1 MEASGFLVGPAVF
14 NTVVGARAPR
24 RVRFPSASAMTDTDA
39 TYPVHRE
46 ADVVLRDG
54 STVHIRPARA
64 EDQEPLEDYFIGL
77 SDESR
82 RLRFWGASVD
92 VREQSSRAV
101 NIDYADHL
109 TLLAF
114 EGAEK
119 PVVVGGAQ
127 YIREPGSARAE
138 VAMSTAD
145 HFQGRG
151 LASLL
156 IAQLAQAAD
165 EHGIRFF
172 FAEVL
177 PENHKMIDVFR
188 RTGFPVS
195 IHAKPGV
202 VEVEFPTIIT
212 DATAERYGDRERI
225 AAANAVRTFL
235 QPSSIAVIGASRDPA
250 TIGGRLLKNLL
261 GQPFSGVV
269 YPVNPTADHVQ
280 AVPAFASVTDIP
292 DEVDLAIVA
301 VPAAGV
307 LDVARRCAEKGV
319 KGLVVISA
327 GFGETDDEGRARQH
341 ELVEICRATGMRLI
355 GPNCMGV
362 INTDPEVRMN
372 GTFAQAYP
380 PEGHVAFMSQ
390 SGALG
395 IAVINMATALGMGL
409 SSFVSVGNKA
419 DISGNDLLCYWDE
432 DPNTDVVLL
441 YLESFG
447 NPRRFGQ
454 LARQI
459 GKRKPIVA
467 VKSGRSAAGQRAA
480 SSHTGALL
488 SSSDTTVDALFR
500 QYGVIRT
507 DTLEEMFDVAT
518 LLVNQPVPKG
528 RNVAIVTNAGGLA
541 IQCADTCEARGLH
554 VPELA
559 EATVAEL
566 RTFLPPAAGVSNPV
580 DMIASAS
587 GEDYGHT
594 IRTVASDP
602 SVDALIV
609 IYIPPIEA
617 DAPEIAQHMVEA
629 IGALDERIP
638 VLTCFMSS
646 RGLPDDLS
654 APGVRIPSYPFPEQA
669 AIALAHAADL
679 GTWREKPEG
688 AVPEFPG
695 IREDEA
701 TAVIATAL
709 ERGEGW
715 LEPQEIERL
724 FACYGIPTAREEQV
738 RTAQEAAEA
747 AAGFHGKVALKA
759 VGPLHKT
766 ESGAVTLGLDA
777 MEVAA
782 EAEAMRTRV
791 AAVGEPFEGF
801 LLQEML
807 SGGVEMLV
815 GMAADPVFGPIVAAG
830 AGGVMVE
837 LTRDVAIR
845 VAPLT
850 DLDASE
856 MIRSLTSFPLL
867 DGFRGDAPKDVHAL
881 EDIVLRVSA
890 LAAEHPAIVEM
901 DCNPVIV
908 LERGAAVV
916 DARVRVREP
925 RPEPPFA
932 ARTSG
937 S

>member
-1 MEASGFLVGPAVF
+1 
-14 NTVVGARAPR
+14 
-24 RVRFPSASAMTDTDA
+24 MTDTSA
-39 TYPVHRE
+39 TYPAHRE
-46 ADVVLRDG
+46 TDIVLRDG
-54 STVHIRPARA
+54 STVHIRPARP
-64 EDQEPLEDYFIGL
+64 EDQDLLEDYFMDL

-82 RLRFWGASVD
+82 RLRFGGASVEL
-92 VREQSSRAV
+92 REQASRAV
-101 NIDYADHL
+101 TIDYVDHL

-114 EGAEK
+114 AGVEK
-119 PVVVGGAQ
+119 PRVVGGAQ
-127 YIREPGSARAE
+127 YIREPRSVRAE

-145 HFQGRG
+145 RLQGRG
-151 LASLL
+151 LASIL
-156 IAQLAQAAD
+156 IAQLAQAAA

-188 RTGFPVS
+188 RTGFRVS

-202 VEVEFPTIIT
+202 VVVEFPTSIT
-212 DATAERYGDRERI
+212 EEALESYGDRERT

-235 QPSSIAVIGASRDPA
+235 APSSVAVIGASRDPD
-250 TIGGRLLKNLL
+250 TIGGRLLKNIL
-261 GQPFSGVV
+261 GQPFAGVV
-269 YPVNPTADHVQ
+269 YPVNPNAQHVQ
-280 AVPAFASVTDIP
+280 AVSAFPTVIDIP
-292 DEVDLAIVA
+292 DKVELAIVA
-301 VPAAGV
+301 VPAV
-307 LDVARRCAEKGV
+307 QVIEVARQCAEKGV

-327 GFGETDDEGRARQH
+327 GFSETDDVGRARQH
-341 ELVEICRATGMRLI
+341 ELVKICRATGMRLI
-355 GPNCMGV
+355 GPNCMGL
-362 INTDPEVRMN
+362 INTDPKVRLN
-372 GTFAQAYP
+372 GTFAQAFP

-390 SGALG
+390 SGAIG
-395 IAVINMATALGMGL
+395 IAVINMATALGVGL

-419 DISGNDLLCYWDE
+419 DISGNDLLCYWDQ

-454 LARQI
+454 LVRQI

-488 SSSDTTVDALFR
+488 ASPDTTVDALFR

-559 EATVAEL
+559 EETVAAL
-566 RTFLPPAAGVSNPV
+566 RSFLPPAAGVSNPV

-587 GEDYGHT
+587 GQDYGRA
-594 IRTVASDP
+594 IRTVAVDP

-617 DAPEIAQHMVEA
+617 DAPRIARHMVEA
-629 IGALDERIP
+629 IGALEGRIP

-646 RGLPDDLS
+646 RGLPEALS
-654 APGVRIPSYPFPEQA
+654 APGVNIPSYPFPEQA
-669 AIALAHAADL
+669 AIALAHAADHGVWRDTPH
-679 GTWREKPEG
+679 GT
-688 AVPEFPG
+688 VPEFPG
-695 IREDEA
+695 IRDDEA

-715 LEPQEIERL
+715 MEPQEIAQL
-724 FACYGIPTAREEQV
+724 LDCYAIPVV
-738 RTAQEAAEA
+738 RQGRAATPEEAAEMA
-747 AAGFHGKVALKA
+747 ASFRTEVALKA

-766 ESGAVTLGLDA
+766 ETGAVKLNLTAAD
-777 MEVAA
+777 VAA
-782 EAEAMRTRV
+782 EAEAMRARV
-791 AAVGEPFEGF
+791 QATAEPFGGY
-801 LLQEML
+801 LVQEML
-807 SGGVEMLV
+807 SDGVEMLV
-815 GMAADPVFGPIVAAG
+815 GMVADPVFGPIVAVG

-837 LTRDVAIR
+837 LTRDVAIG

-850 DLDASE
+850 DLDAQE
-856 MIRSLTSFPLL
+856 MIRSLASFPLL
-867 DGFRGDAPKDVHAL
+867 EGFRGASPKDVHAL

-916 DARVRVREP
+916 DARVRVLVP
-925 RPEPPFA
+925 QPEPPFA

-937 S
+937 G